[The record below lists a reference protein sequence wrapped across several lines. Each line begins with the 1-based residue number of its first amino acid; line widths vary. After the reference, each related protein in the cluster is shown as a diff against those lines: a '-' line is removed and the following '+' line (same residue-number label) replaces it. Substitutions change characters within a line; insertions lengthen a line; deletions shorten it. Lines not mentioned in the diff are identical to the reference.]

1 MLNFPSNKIP
11 PVENSLSDKY
21 DFNHISRFFDD
32 YGEREWTRLDAD
44 AEGRVSFHLH
54 RRFLERYVKPGDEV
68 LEAGAGAGRFTIE
81 LAKMAARLTIVDA
94 SRVQLE
100 LNERKVL
107 EAGFESA
114 VVERKLLDIVDL
126 GAFASE
132 SFDAVVAYGGPL
144 SYVME
149 RADEALAELLRVTKK
164 GGCLLLSV
172 MSLVGATRKFF
183 PSVLKWARER
193 SLEEIVRV
201 IETGDQTGDI
211 SAGHH
216 CHMYRWSELKALL
229 ERHPCRIVEA
239 SASNYLS
246 INHQE
251 ALQQLADDSSMW
263 QRFLRWEEEFCRE
276 PGAIDGG
283 THIIAVVRRT

>member
-1 MLNFPSNKIP
+1 MS
-11 PVENSLSDKY
+11 VKY
-21 DFNHISRFFDD
+21 DFNHISRFFDE

-54 RRFLERYVKPGDEV
+54 RRFLERYVKAGDEI
-68 LEAGAGAGRFTIE
+68 LEVGAGAGRFTIE
-81 LAKMAARLTIVDA
+81 LAKIGARLTIGDA
-94 SRVQLE
+94 SRVQME
-100 LNERKVL
+100 LNETKVL
-107 EAGFESA
+107 EAGLESA

-149 RADEALAELLRVTKK
+149 RADEALGELLRVTKK
-164 GGCLLLSV
+164 GGHLLLSV

-183 PSVLKWARER
+183 PGVVKWAKER
-193 SLEEIVRV
+193 SLDEVVRI

-229 ERHPCRIVEA
+229 ERHACRIVEA

-246 INHQE
+246 VNHQE
-251 ALQQLADDSSMW
+251 VFQQLIDDPPMLEL
-263 QRFLRWEEEFCRE
+263 FLRWEEEFCRE

-283 THIIAVVRRT
+283 THIIAVVTRT